1 VENNPYAPPK
11 AAVAD
16 VEPAVADGPA
26 FFGVSR
32 TKLIVMSTMTLTLYQ
47 LYWFY
52 KNWACVRARGGHALP
67 LLRAIFA
74 VFFCYSLFRRVR
86 NHRPDLSSGD
96 LQAGLLASGWIVVT
110 VLSNLYGSDWL
121 YLLTLLASFLSVVF
135 LIPVQNA
142 INAINRAERPD
153 HDPNAR
159 FTIWNA
165 LWMTLGGAL
174 TVVGLSETFFPTA

>member
-16 VEPAVADGPA
+16 VEPAATDALA
-26 FFGVSR
+26 FFPVSN
-32 TKLIVMSTMTLTLYQ
+32 TKLIVMSTLTLTLYQ
-47 LYWFY
+47 FFWFY

-67 LLRAIFA
+67 LVRTVFA
-74 VFFCYSLFRRVR
+74 VFFCYPLFRRVR
-86 NHRPDLSSGD
+86 NHRRDLASGK
-96 LQAGLLASGWIVVT
+96 LPAGLLASGWIVVT
-110 VLSNLYGSDWL
+110 LLSNLYGSNWL
-121 YLLTLLASFLSVVF
+121 YLASLLASYLSVGF
-135 LIPVQNA
+135 FIPVQNA